1 MIATG
6 GLLRI
11 SARRQDSLRAKNRAE
26 NKRKRKAKKKRK
38 NEVVVVKGKLKL
50 CSISGLVAAVGIL
63 VLLVGIALAVLGYWP
78 KESPLY
84 PELLTAKGLQNP
96 VRTDDSRELES
107 MNRTTDEKLVHY
119 LISSNYSNGTAEES
133 PKLGAFAEF
142 LKRHLYSDK
151 LKVFGPLIMGIGIFL
166 FICANA
172 VLHENR
178 DKKTKIINLRDIY
191 STVIDIHSLRTK
203 DNASLNGFV
212 NYAQSKEMEGKR
224 GSIFSAAML
233 TKGSWPSPGSFRK
246 EQCNLSSSR
255 RSSNDQLQDL
265 TADRHP
271 FSETVY
277 SIYRERDRTSKSVP
291 EPKQWATR
299 TIMTSVNAFTL
310 PMVKLSH
317 RAGENRRG
325 SDKTGEVRSECLDAD
340 AIRRHL
346 ESLAASGSITKVKE
360 GPVQTRTVLS
370 QDSVEV
376 YKSSGSL
383 QGMPHIS
390 LQGSQVQLLPAS
402 PGPKVTGSHLSLSAL
417 SDYSRSIDLGI
428 CPSVPTDWHTERSR
442 RLSCPR
448 LEGLSSGG
456 YTKLEGLGGES
467 FESTD
472 VVTFSRGSSADALSK
487 EPVSETP
494 LVQEED
500 ASDELAGGM
509 IRQYSKKEKLI
520 MISQSDNTLE
530 DLEMESLEM

>member
-50 CSISGLVAAVGIL
+50 CSISGLVAAIGIL
-63 VLLVGIALAVLGYWP
+63 VLLFGIALAVLGYWP

-84 PELLTAKGLQNP
+84 PELPTAKDLEKPEQME
-96 VRTDDSRELES
+96 DSRGPES
-107 MNRTTDEKLVHY
+107 VNWTTNGKFVPQLDNDF
-119 LISSNYSNGTAEES
+119 ISSNHSNGTAEVS

-142 LKRHLYSDK
+142 LKRLLYSDK

-203 DNASLNGFV
+203 DNASLNGFM
-212 NYAQSKEMEGKR
+212 NYAQSKGMEGKA
-224 GSIFSAAML
+224 GSIYGATML
-233 TKGSWPSPGSFRK
+233 AKGSWPSSGSSK
-246 EQCNLSSSR
+246 LDQSSLPPSR
-255 RSSNDQLQDL
+255 RSSTDQPQDSPL
-265 TADRHP
+265 DRHALID
-271 FSETVY
+271 TVY
-277 SIYRERDRTSKSVP
+277 SIYREQDRATKSEQ

-299 TIMTSVNAFTL
+299 TIVPSSVNAFTL
-310 PMVKLSH
+310 PMVKLNH
-317 RAGENRRG
+317 RSGENRRG
-325 SDKTGEVRSECLDAD
+325 SDNTGEIRSECLDAD
-340 AIRRHL
+340 TIRRHL
-346 ESLAASGSITKVKE
+346 ESLAASGSITKAKGE
-360 GPVQTRTVLS
+360 TVQTRTVLS

-390 LQGSQVQLLPAS
+390 LQGSQVQLLPSS

-428 CPSVPTDWHTERSR
+428 CPSTPRDWPTERSR

-448 LEGLSSGG
+448 LEGLSSVG

-472 VVTFSRGSSADALSK
+472 VVTFSRGSSADPLSK
-487 EPVSETP
+487 GQISET
-494 LVQEED
+494 LVDEEEGV
-500 ASDELAGGM
+500 SSEL
-509 IRQYSKKEKLI
+509 
-520 MISQSDNTLE
+520 D
-530 DLEMESLEM
+530 